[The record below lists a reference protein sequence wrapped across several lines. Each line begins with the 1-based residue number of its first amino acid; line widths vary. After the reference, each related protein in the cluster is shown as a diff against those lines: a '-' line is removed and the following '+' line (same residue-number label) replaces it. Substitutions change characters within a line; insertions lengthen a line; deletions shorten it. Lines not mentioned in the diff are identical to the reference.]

1 MTNCPIP
8 VPNPSLLFQ
17 MAMGNNLLLIR
28 VTVQEYF
35 NIIKNISEAR
45 PFLKLANMESGPSEK
60 MKQAKMNKET
70 PSLTTESRYFQ
81 HIEILMSMTAHP
93 RSKEK

>member
-1 MTNCPIP
+1 MTID
-8 VPNPSLLFQ
+8 
-17 MAMGNNLLLIR
+17 NNLLLIR

-45 PFLKLANMESGPSEK
+45 SFLILANMESGPWEK

-70 PSLTTESRYFQ
+70 PS
-81 HIEILMSMTAHP
+81 
-93 RSKEK
+93 